1 MYEFMNGNLHYCPF
15 LCHFIYCMPFWKIAN
30 VNVCFLRSFWRFLK
44 ERMESCSNSKV
55 LEEFSCRHSKRRCFT
70 KNNKN
75 NIKKL
80 KKQIHCSTTNTHTNK
95 KKRSTNKK
103 NMSFLLPS
111 SLPFNPLQPPHQLNP
126 FSTSLLVLR
135 GLFRWR
141 IAGITGVAGSLA
153 RARLAHAR
161 NVASRLMI
169 LLMEEIRLTSWGWR
183 DLYTIPGEKTRRI
196 TVRTIN
202 SSGDMEKAIP
212 KLKHPKLDLTEPTLF
227 KGIWGGIDFFWEN
240 DSKMWSSNGKS
251 CCAFPQ
257 FLTRPIQAPD

>member
-95 KKRSTNKK
+95 KNDQQTKKTCPSFYPHPYPST
-103 NMSFLLPS
+103 
-111 SLPFNPLQPPHQLNP
+111 PFNPPTNSTPFQP
-126 FSTSLLVLR
+126 
-135 GLFRWR
+135 
-141 IAGITGVAGSLA
+141 
-153 RARLAHAR
+153 
-161 NVASRLMI
+161 ASSSS
-169 LLMEEIRLTSWGWR
+169 E
-183 DLYTIPGEKTRRI
+183 
-196 TVRTIN
+196 V
-202 SSGDMEKAIP
+202 SSGGELLESPVSLGVWRGPDWLMRGMLLPGWWYSWWK
-212 KLKHPKLDLTEPTLF
+212 
-227 KGIWGGIDFFWEN
+227 
-240 DSKMWSSNGKS
+240 KS
-251 CCAFPQ
+251 G
-257 FLTRPIQAPD
+257 

>member
-103 NMSFLLPS
+103 KHV
-111 SLPFNPLQPPHQLNP
+111 LPFTLILTLQPPSTPPPTQPLFNQPPRPPRSLQVENCWNHRCRWESGEGQTGSCEECCFPVDDTLDGRNPANQL
-126 FSTSLLVLR
+126 
-135 GLFRWR
+135 
-141 IAGITGVAGSLA
+141 
-153 RARLAHAR
+153 
-161 NVASRLMI
+161 
-169 LLMEEIRLTSWGWR
+169 RLTGF
-183 DLYTIPGEKTRRI
+183 IH
-196 TVRTIN
+196 
-202 SSGDMEKAIP
+202 
-212 KLKHPKLDLTEPTLF
+212 HPR
-227 KGIWGGIDFFWEN
+227 WEN
-240 DSKMWSSNGKS
+240 AQDYGSNH
-251 CCAFPQ
+251 Q
-257 FLTRPIQAPD
+257 Q